1 MEKYYTPE
9 QLEKLRQ
16 RRGELGEETI
26 RNAEEEW
33 KELFKKYEIEMK
45 KGTDPS
51 AEPVKKLAQR
61 SWELV
66 AAFTGGD
73 AGIEQSLGSMYQ
85 QEGGHNVMAQHG
97 LDIDPSVWE
106 YMGRAMQAHKP
117 AKSKM

>member
-16 RRGELGEETI
+16 RREELGEETI

-33 KELFKKYEIEMK
+33 KELFTKYEAEMK

-51 AEPVKKLAQR
+51 SELVKKLAQR
-61 SWELV
+61 SWELI

-73 AGIEQSLGSMYQ
+73 TGIEQSLGSMYQ
-85 QEGGHNVMAQHG
+85 QEGGPNIMAQHG
-97 LDIDPSVWE
+97 LSIDTAVWE
-106 YMGRAMQAHKP
+106 YMGRAMQAHRP
-117 AKSKM
+117 AKSKK